1 MAVQPQKRARVPGG
15 LAKVEQSLSELLIAD
30 TESNVMKLLRI
41 LQEHISPNTA
51 RAYFSEYYKSI
62 FLRILQEHIT
72 AIDLKPFCE
81 KVYHSAD
88 IRSHAKAE
96 SPITLIVQNVAWRSI
111 RSVAPFLRRIKL
123 IKLFESDYL
132 MANKCRVTKQRGEFG
147 SRTVKDLVLVML
159 LSN

>member
-111 RSVAPFLRRIKL
+111 RSVAPFLRGKRIRIKL
-123 IKLFESDYL
+123 IKLFGGDYL
-132 MANKCRVTKQRGEFG
+132 SVVSARRIWIENRE
-147 SRTVKDLVLVML
+147 D
-159 LSN
+159 